1 MIFKLYW
8 IKGRGVG
15 NTTTITDLGAG
26 YKLPLAHVAQQFP
39 LKTIVRI
46 ESCYLQLLGYVSPM
60 KDLLS
65 SNIEL
70 VGKHKLLSY
79 HQVPMADSR
88 SWLY

>member
-15 NTTTITDLGAG
+15 TTTTITDLGAG

-39 LKTIVRI
+39 LKTIIRI
-46 ESCYLQLLGYVSPM
+46 ESCYLQPFGHASPM

-65 SNIEL
+65 FNIE
-70 VGKHKLLSY
+70 
-79 HQVPMADSR
+79 
-88 SWLY
+88 